1 MRRAPFPIL
10 AAAAALLV
18 GLPAAGQTTVPF
30 ATLTGGV
37 GVHYNDNG
45 QGEFDDNIAYFKARF
60 SLANPNGALLL
71 FDGTPLPGT
80 GGALS
85 WAGLFEAVP
94 GQFGFD
100 LVLEAPT
107 SDGSVPTPTLVAVD
121 NGDNTLAGAIPA
133 GPVDWAINGYAGP
146 GGAGPADPSNG
157 PINSLFRG
165 GNGDGSSITLT
176 IGPVQQNGNLFTVD
190 FTLELV
196 SDGLIH
202 WYTLG
207 QPDSPVSNFEL
218 TGRFFASGTLT
229 YDAAG
234 PGETSTNL
242 IDFYGGSVTLEAE
255 VICGDR
261 FVSGSGDDFPAGI
274 PNNCRN
280 AGAPCRTLQR
290 TVEISCP
297 GDAIHVDPGLYA
309 ESVVIDRPVKLIA
322 TSPATEANA
331 GNTAAQAVIDGS
343 GAVDT
348 VFVADGVDGVVIR
361 GFEITNPTHAGAN
374 SGPAGIRVQSDDAGG
389 ATVDVVIEDNVVHAV
404 SDPAR
409 TQAQFGEVGILAF
422 NIGAG
427 SAIRGNTIFDL
438 ADAEPPASTGESP
451 GSGRAQGILVK
462 SSNGTAGGVLIED
475 NVIHDVQD
483 VGIRWN
489 SVSGVPSA
497 TIRGNTIRNVGSP
510 GTGFLSGIA
519 IDHLG
524 GGTVEDN
531 AIRDVTGGFGLGIQ
545 VSGASL
551 VRGNDL
557 RNIAGGNGGAPTP
570 FPGAAIL
577 VNTDGATLQDNFID
591 GNALGIVVGSG
602 VAAGTTATNNCIQ
615 GNPGGGLVNAS
626 AATVDATNNWWGSP
640 SGPGGEGPG
649 TGDAILNAGGGSIT
663 AVPFLT
669 APACAEFAELRL
681 SRARLSANRSTNP
694 AAPRGRIVVK
704 GDFEVDLATGSF
716 DPSAG
721 VAVRVTDGLALDTD
735 ALPTPPGFAASDC
748 QVRVH
753 APTGVPNR
761 IFCRTP
767 DRSQRLVIRAL
778 RPYVPGGMQAY
789 RFVLSLVRLDIP
801 APFGAPI
808 ALELREA
815 GGIFLGTID
824 TNCRSTVSSLTCRN

>member
-1 MRRAPFPIL
+1 MRSRPRLWLVAVGLLVAAP
-10 AAAAALLV
+10 AAA
-18 GLPAAGQTTVPF
+18 QTTVPF
-30 ATLTGGV
+30 ATLSGGV
-37 GVHYNDNG
+37 GVYYNDNG
-45 QGEFDDNIAYFKARF
+45 QGEFDDNIAFFKAQF
-60 SLANPNGALLL
+60 SLTNPNGAVLN
-71 FDGTPLPGT
+71 FDPTPLPGT

-85 WAGLFEAVP
+85 WEGLFQAVP
-94 GQFGFD
+94 DQFGFD

-107 SDGSVPTPTLVAVD
+107 SDGSVPTPTLIAVD
-121 NGDNTLAGAIPA
+121 NGDNTLAGAVPA

-146 GGAGPADPSNG
+146 GGSGPADPSNG

-165 GNGDGSSITLT
+165 GSGDGSSILLTL
-176 IGPVQQNGNLFTVD
+176 GPVQQNGTLFTVD
-190 FTLELV
+190 FTVELV
-196 SDGLIH
+196 SDALIH
-202 WYTLG
+202 WYTVG
-207 QPDSPVSNFEL
+207 QPDSPASNFEL

-242 IDFYGGSVTLEAE
+242 IDFYAGTVTLEAE

-261 FVSGSGDDFPAGI
+261 FVSGAGDDFPSGI

-280 AGAPCRTLQR
+280 AAVACRTIQR

-297 GDAIHVDPGLYA
+297 GDTIHVDPGLYA
-309 ESVVIDRPVKLIA
+309 ESVVIDRPVSLLA
-322 TSPATEANA
+322 TSPATEAGA
-331 GNTAAQAVIDGS
+331 GDSSAQAVIDGS

-348 VFVADGVDGVVIR
+348 VLVADGVDGVVIR

-374 SGPAGIRVQSDDAGG
+374 TGPAGIRVQSDDAGG

-404 SDPAR
+404 SDPTR

-427 SAIRGNTIFDL
+427 SAIRGNTIYDL
-438 ADAEPPASTGESP
+438 ADAAPPTATGESP
-451 GSGRAQGILVK
+451 GSGRAQAILVK
-462 SSNGTAGGVLIED
+462 ASNGTAGGAVIE
-475 NVIHDVQD
+475 NNTIHDVQD

-497 TIRGNTIRNVGSP
+497 TVRGNSIRDVGSP
-510 GTGFLSGIA
+510 GTGFLSGIG
-519 IDHLG
+519 IDHFG

-531 AIRDVTGGFGLGIQ
+531 AVRDITGGFGLGIQ

-557 RNIAGGNGGAPTP
+557 RNIAGGNGAAPTP

-591 GNALGIVVGSG
+591 GNALGIVVGST
-602 VAAGTTATNNCIQ
+602 VAAGATASGNCIQ
-615 GNPGGGLVNAS
+615 GNTGGGLVNAS
-626 AATVDATNNWWGSP
+626 AAAVDATGNWWGSP

-649 TGDAILNAGGGSIT
+649 TGDAISNVGGGSIA

-669 APACAEFAELRL
+669 APACAGFVPLDL
-681 SRARLSANRSTNP
+681 SRARLSANRSSNP

-704 GDFEVDLATGSF
+704 GDLDVDLAAGDF

-735 ALPTPPGFAASDC
+735 DLSASLGFAASDC
-748 QVRVH
+748 EIRVH
-753 APTGVPNR
+753 GPTGVPNR

-767 DRSQRLVIRAL
+767 DRTQRLVLRAL
-778 RPYVPGGMQAY
+778 RPFVPGGVQAY
-789 RFVLSLVRLDIP
+789 RFVLSTVRLDIP
-801 APFGAPI
+801 GPFAAPI
-808 ALELREA
+808 ALELRDA
-815 GGIFLGTID
+815 SRIFLGTID
-824 TNCRSTVSSLTCRN
+824 TNCRTTVSSLTCRK